1 MNYSE
6 KKISNKKPAK
16 VFRYKRL
23 LILMCICFGFGLLI
37 GNVITS
43 TAMTKVA
50 NNVEPTEPME
60 PVKNQFYGTIDG
72 REFVGEISM
81 DWDSGAELGF
91 VPLNVPMDESMQE
104 FIYCLSYGYSLDF
117 PFVMALIEHESS
129 FQVDVISKSNDYGLM
144 QINKIN
150 HKWLTETIGVTDFL
164 DPYQNTRSGIFI
176 LRKLFEKY
184 EDPSLVLMAYNMG
197 ETGAK
202 RLWKQG
208 VYSTDYVEDI
218 LQQAGE
224 YKKQIEERMGE

>member
-1 MNYSE
+1 MNYS
-6 KKISNKKPAK
+6 KKTCNKKPAK

-23 LILMCICFGFGLLI
+23 LILMGICFGFGLLI

-43 TAMTKVA
+43 SIMTKIA
-50 NNVEPTEPME
+50 NNVEPTEPIE
-60 PVKNQFYGTIDG
+60 PTKNQFYGTLDG
-72 REFVGEISM
+72 REFVDEISM

-91 VPLNVPMDESMQE
+91 VPLDVPLDESMQE
-104 FIYCLSYGYSLDF
+104 FIYCLSYGYSVDF
-117 PFVMALIEHESS
+117 PFVMALIERESS
-129 FQVDVISKSNDYGLM
+129 FQIDVISASNDYGLM

-164 DPYQNTRSGIFI
+164 DPYQNIRSGVFI
-176 LRKLFEKY
+176 LRRLFEKY
-184 EDPSLVLMAYNMG
+184 EDPALVLMAYNMG

-218 LQQAGE
+218 LQQADI
-224 YKKQIEERMGE
+224 YTKQIEERMGE